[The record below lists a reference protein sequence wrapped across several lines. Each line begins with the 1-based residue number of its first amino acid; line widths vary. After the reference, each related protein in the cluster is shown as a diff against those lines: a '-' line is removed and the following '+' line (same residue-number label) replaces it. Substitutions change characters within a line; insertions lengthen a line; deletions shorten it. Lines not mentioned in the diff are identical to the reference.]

1 MKIKENVV
9 FLGMMGSGKSSI
21 GLLFS
26 KRFDLEFFDIDKIIE
41 NKMNMTILKI
51 FEIKG
56 ENFFR
61 KLEEKTTLEI
71 LKKKNIVIS
80 LGGGGFLNKHIRK
93 EIINNHISF
102 WLNWRNRTLIER
114 IKNSSKRPIAIKSSE
129 IELLKLIKKR
139 SHIYSKAMYKIDCEN
154 HTKKELVNKLIKI
167 YETKK
172 TNN

>member
-1 MKIKENVV
+1 MKLKKNIV
-9 FLGMMGSGKSSI
+9 FLGMMGSGKTSLGI
-21 GLLFS
+21 LFS
-26 KRFDLEFFDIDKIIE
+26 KKFNLDFFDIDRVIE
-41 NKMNMTILKI
+41 NKMNMKVSKI

-56 ENFFR
+56 EDFFR

-80 LGGGGFLNKHIRK
+80 LGGGGFLNRHIRK
-93 EIINNHISF
+93 VIINNHISF
-102 WLNWRNRTLIER
+102 WLNWKNQTLIDR

-129 IELLKLIKKR
+129 IELLNLIKKR

-154 HTKKELVNKLIKI
+154 QTKKELIDKLTNI

-172 TNN
+172 NNN

>member
-1 MKIKENVV
+1 MKLKKNIV
-9 FLGMMGSGKSSI
+9 FLGMMGSGKTSLGI
-21 GLLFS
+21 LFS
-26 KRFDLEFFDIDKIIE
+26 KKFNLDFFDIDRVIE
-41 NKMNMTILKI
+41 NKMKMKVSKI

-56 ENFFR
+56 EGFFR

-80 LGGGGFLNKHIRK
+80 LGGGGFLNRNIRK
-93 EIINNHISF
+93 EIISNHISF
-102 WLNWRNRTLIER
+102 WLNWKNQTLIDR
-114 IKNSSKRPIAIKSSE
+114 IKNSSKRPIAVKSSE

-154 HTKKELVNKLIKI
+154 QTKKELIDKLTNI

-172 TNN
+172 NNN